1 MAQAAAAATVS
12 MQEFLWTFFT
22 RFEPAADIHG
32 AGTSVKRFHV
42 GLTAPV
48 VIDCRMKPWY
58 TEVLEVD
65 AETKARVDE
74 KFDRIIPRK
83 WR

>member
-1 MAQAAAAATVS
+1 
-12 MQEFLWTFFT
+12 
-22 RFEPAADIHG
+22 
-32 AGTSVKRFHV
+32 
-42 GLTAPV
+42 
-48 VIDCRMKPWY
+48 MKPWY

-74 KFDRIIPRK
+74 KFDRIIPRR